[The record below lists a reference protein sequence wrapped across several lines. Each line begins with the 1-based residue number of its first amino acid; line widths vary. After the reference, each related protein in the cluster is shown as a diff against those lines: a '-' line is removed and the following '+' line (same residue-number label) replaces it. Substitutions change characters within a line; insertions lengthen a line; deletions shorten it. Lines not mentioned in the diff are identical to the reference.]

1 MKIIYLGAE
10 VPSNRTLLETTTAN
24 HVGVSYWRLMK
35 RGLPKKSDYLLENYF
50 GKDFYIYVHPGIPKG
65 TRLDRL
71 DLEVFAAEYEDFIAN
86 NIDRLTAFTEIN
98 GEWVPEDFVDNQRK
112 TAWSEVPPGKFQ
124 PVWNPQ
130 TGLKGLKKLVD
141 VYLDIAIP
149 GDAIES
155 NSQLASATRAHV
167 IQDGTRFHA
176 LGCAKPDN
184 LRQVKVESAS
194 TMSWMSPMLHGE
206 TIVWDGTRL
215 VRYPKKMKEQARAR
229 YQGVY
234 TKAGLDANKILEDDP
249 QEVCKLAVWSYEQF
263 EMRINTMN
271 HSEDDDLLSDNSEGS
286 EVEQSGEMTPAV
298 SDNKGVQ
305 MRKLE
310 PRNPDEIVNLPVFGY
325 DVKTEVDEHGVIKD
339 IPVIQSQASSL
350 RACDT
355 CFVASNCPAFK
366 PQSTCAFNLPV
377 EVKTKEQLKS
387 LINAIIEMQGQRVAF
402 MRFAEEMNGGYADP
416 NVSQEIDRLFKLI
429 KTTKEL
435 DDSREFIRMTVERQ
449 GSAGVLSSIFGE
461 RAQVLNELPAGGLN
475 EEQTTRIIKDLTEE
489 K

>member
-1 MKIIYLGAE
+1 
-10 VPSNRTLLETTTAN
+10 
-24 HVGVSYWRLMK
+24 
-35 RGLPKKSDYLLENYF
+35 
-50 GKDFYIYVHPGIPKG
+50 
-65 TRLDRL
+65 
-71 DLEVFAAEYEDFIAN
+71 
-86 NIDRLTAFTEIN
+86 
-98 GEWVPEDFVDNQRK
+98 
-112 TAWSEVPPGKFQ
+112 
-124 PVWNPQ
+124 
-130 TGLKGLKKLVD
+130 
-141 VYLDIAIP
+141 
-149 GDAIES
+149 
-155 NSQLASATRAHV
+155 
-167 IQDGTRFHA
+167 
-176 LGCAKPDN
+176 
-184 LRQVKVESAS
+184 
-194 TMSWMSPMLHGE
+194 
-206 TIVWDGTRL
+206 
-215 VRYPKKMKEQARAR
+215 MKEQARAR
-229 YQGVY
+229 YQGIY
-234 TKAGLDANKILEDDP
+234 TKAGLDADKILEDDP

-310 PRNPDEIVNLPVFGY
+310 PRNPEEIVNLPVFGY

-366 PQSTCAFNLPV
+366 PQSVCAFNLPV

-475 EEQTTRIIKDLTEE
+475 EEQTTKIIKDLTEE